1 MNKQMLEGLEKF
13 FNSGD
18 AFVGVQLT
26 IPNTRGYEV
35 IINPKEN
42 FKEKLSYYQKT
53 YDEFGVHKH
62 IPQIKIVNYSSGNT
76 FQEVQERLSL
86 EG

>member
-1 MNKQMLEGLEKF
+1 MNKQMIEGLEKF

-18 AFVGVQLT
+18 EFVGVQLT
-26 IPNTRGYEV
+26 IPNTNGYEV

-42 FKEKLSYYQKT
+42 FKEKLAYYKQV
-53 YDEFGVHKH
+53 YDCCGVHKH
-62 IPQIKIVNYSSGNT
+62 VPQIRIVNYSSGNT
-76 FQEVQERLSL
+76 FQEVQDRLSL